1 MITLPA
7 TAPYWHLGGA
17 IRPFPRLRRDL
28 DTDVVVIGGGVT
40 GITAAYL
47 LRQAGRRVVLL
58 ERGRLAATDTGHTTA
73 HLTSAHD
80 TPISRLVRTF
90 GEDHARAAWDA
101 GLAALGRIDECVRME
116 RIDCDFAWVPGY
128 LHAPPRTGPGRHD
141 GTFLKEEARTA
152 SDLGFDATFVDRV
165 PFMNQP
171 GVEIGGQARMH
182 PRRYLAGLVAALAG
196 DDGAAIFEHSA
207 VDDVTGRPFVARVGP
222 HQVRGEY
229 VVVATHSPLAAKA
242 GWLSATLL
250 QTKLS
255 LYSTYAVAGRIEA
268 GRVPDALFWDTATP
282 YRYVRLERRQGLD
295 YVIYGGEDHKTGQA
309 DDAGARF
316 ERLAAALAELVP
328 GTQTSHRWSGQVVET
343 ADGLPFIGETAPG
356 QFVATGFAG
365 NGLTFGTLA
374 AMMACDAVVGRA
386 NPWHGLFDPD
396 RTNLRA
402 GLWNYLRENKDY
414 PYYLIRDR
422 FAGAEGRFTREI
434 PRGSGR
440 ILEQNGRRVAAYRDF
455 DGSVRLLSPTC
466 THLGCYVRWN
476 DAERTWDCPCHGSR
490 FSPDGHVLS
499 GPAETP
505 LNPAR

>member
-1 MITLPA
+1 L
-7 TAPYWHLGGA
+7 
-17 IRPFPRLRRDL
+17 
-28 DTDVVVIGGGVT
+28 
-40 GITAAYL
+40 
-47 LRQAGRRVVLL
+47 
-58 ERGRLAATDTGHTTA
+58 
-73 HLTSAHD
+73 
-80 TPISRLVRTF
+80 
-90 GEDHARAAWDA
+90 
-101 GLAALGRIDECVRME
+101 
-116 RIDCDFAWVPGY
+116 
-128 LHAPPRTGPGRHD
+128 
-141 GTFLKEEARTA
+141 
-152 SDLGFDATFVDRV
+152 
-165 PFMNQP
+165 
-171 GVEIGGQARMH
+171 
-182 PRRYLAGLVAALAG
+182 
-196 DDGAAIFEHSA
+196 
-207 VDDVTGRPFVARVGP
+207 
-222 HQVRGEY
+222 
-229 VVVATHSPLAAKA
+229 
-242 GWLSATLL
+242 
-250 QTKLS
+250 
-255 LYSTYAVAGRIEA
+255 
-268 GRVPDALFWDTATP
+268 
-282 YRYVRLERRQGLD
+282 RLERRQGLD